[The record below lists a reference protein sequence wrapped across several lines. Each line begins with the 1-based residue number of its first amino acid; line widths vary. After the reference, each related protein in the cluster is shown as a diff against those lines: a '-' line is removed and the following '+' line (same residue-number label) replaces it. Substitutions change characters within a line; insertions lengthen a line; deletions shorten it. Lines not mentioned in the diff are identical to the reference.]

1 VLQGVANFMGRHGDR
16 RNRSAI
22 EIFGRKAHC
31 FFIGRV
37 MVTAINALKLDGLK
51 PGLVEQVPRQLAAG
65 SRKPWLF
72 DRVLGHHPLDP
83 ELRTKNESNEQ
94 GATNNEKNK
103 HGAAPALI
111 PEQC

>member
-1 VLQGVANFMGRHGDR
+1 MIA
-16 RNRSAI
+16 A
-22 EIFGRKAHC
+22 
-31 FFIGRV
+31 
-37 MVTAINALKLDGLK
+37 TNALKLDGLK
-51 PGLVEQVPRQLAAG
+51 PRLVEQVPCQLAAG
-65 SRKPWLF
+65 SRKLRPF
-72 DRVLGHHPLDP
+72 DRVLRHHPPDP